1 MKKPCSVLL
10 LVSTAAL
17 LLPLHEAFKIPI
29 GARLA
34 RTSSSSTL
42 KRWPVPPSSNLVQG
56 AGVVSQV
63 LRASDAKG
71 AEGDS
76 AGVQPWI
83 EPAFHNKLSVRIL
96 AVLAGISIAM
106 KNSGM
111 ALPKS
116 AATYIHLLMFGANF
130 GSVMYTTFVLGL
142 VMIKHLPRQTFGR
155 LQSKVSGKVSGCE
168 HWLSSLCP
176 CLGE

>member
-1 MKKPCSVLL
+1 
-10 LVSTAAL
+10 
-17 LLPLHEAFKIPI
+17 
-29 GARLA
+29 
-34 RTSSSSTL
+34 
-42 KRWPVPPSSNLVQG
+42 
-56 AGVVSQV
+56 
-63 LRASDAKG
+63 
-71 AEGDS
+71 
-76 AGVQPWI
+76 
-83 EPAFHNKLSVRIL
+83 VRIL

-168 HWLSSLCP
+168 HWLSSLRP